1 MFRLHTHANEAGGE
15 VRKSGQTGE
24 EAQSQ
29 CGLNRSGIAK
39 DPVENAVREDLH
51 TLCLVNRSLTV
62 PLDLLEVFGGEVACA
77 KRFAE
82 QARSGDSILNGD
94 VDTDAAYRGHG
105 VGGVSDAEQAGKGPA
120 LKVVD
125 LNG

>member
-1 MFRLHTHANEAGGE
+1 MTRTGTNQGWRNLALLSVALGALVSGCGTTATSPATGRTFSTPISEQQEASLGRAE
-15 VRKSGQTGE
+15 HPKILE
-24 EAQSQ
+24 E
-29 CGLNRSGIAK
+29 
-39 DPVENAVREDLH
+39 
-51 TLCLVNRSLTV
+51 
-62 PLDLLEVFGGEVACA
+62 FGGEVACA

-82 QARSGDSILNGD
+82 QLRSGDSILNSD